1 MFNEFYLSRARILA
15 FLQSL
20 PVNDDT
26 AVSVYLPPAGAGS
39 DTTDLL
45 QTAGN
50 GLPLADISSIVD
62 HSATGG
68 VLFWGSRQRY
78 LILPPFPLT
87 EKVVFTGYVTEPL
100 MQLIS
105 NDFLIGLILVHLG
118 SYAIGLYR
126 GDSVISSKTG
136 TGLVHGRHKKGGSSS
151 NRFRQRRDNQINEF
165 LDRVCEHIA
174 EYFQP
179 QIKEL
184 KYLIDGGPH
193 QTVIQLRKRC
203 PFLQSFDERVLSS
216 MDIPNPN
223 RAVLETTFKR
233 VWSTRIIEFQ
243 EII

>member
-1 MFNEFYLSRARILA
+1 MFNEFYLSRARMPA

-26 AVSVYLPPAGAGS
+26 AVSVYLPPVGADS
-39 DTTDLL
+39 YTTDLL

-50 GLPLADISSIVD
+50 GLPLADISSIVN

-78 LILPPFPLT
+78 LILPPFPLA

-100 MQLIS
+100 VQLIS

-118 SYAIGLYR
+118 SYAIGIYH
-126 GDSVISSKTG
+126 GDKNISSKTG

-165 LDRVCEHIA
+165 LDRVCGHIT
-174 EYFQP
+174 ELFQP
-179 QIKEL
+179 HL
-184 KYLIDGGPH
+184 KDIDYLVYGGPH
-193 QTVIQLRKRC
+193 QTILQLRKRC
-203 PFLQSFDERVLSS
+203 PLLQAFDEKVLSS

-223 RAVLETTFKR
+223 RTVLEATFKR
-233 VWSTRIIEFQ
+233 VWSTRIIEWQ